1 MAGLSILKHMH
12 NLSDEDLVENVGE
25 RVLDIAGRQASRV
38 KFDRQPLDSRVR
50 PESAAR
56 TLETKGSGVSRTCGA
71 E

>member
-38 KFDRQPLDSRVR
+38 KFDRQPLKFARAPRKRSPYAGDERLGRVADLR
-50 PESAAR
+50 R
-56 TLETKGSGVSRTCGA
+56 
-71 E
+71 